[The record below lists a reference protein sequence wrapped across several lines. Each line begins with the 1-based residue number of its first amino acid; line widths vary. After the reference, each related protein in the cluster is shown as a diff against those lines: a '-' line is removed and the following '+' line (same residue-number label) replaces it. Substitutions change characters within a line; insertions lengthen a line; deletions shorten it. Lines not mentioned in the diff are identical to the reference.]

1 MTAFTYRAV
10 DTAGKEITGVLEA
23 DTARSARNVLRERG
37 LIPLD
42 VGNATQGAAAKRI
55 KHISGNDLSLL
66 TRQWATLLLSAL
78 TAEQALA
85 ALIDQTDSEAVALTL
100 TGVRSEVVAGYS
112 LKAALDRFPNSFP
125 SIYRAS
131 IAAGEKT
138 GQLPQI
144 MLQLADYLE
153 RRDALRRKILQAL
166 IYPVLVALVA
176 MFVITGLM
184 VYVVPQVLSVFQHG
198 KQSLPWL
205 TLGLMALSSFLHSYG
220 WILLVFIVGGLIGGE
235 RALRREHLRRRW
247 HVWLLGLPLLGRH
260 LRAIETTRFAST
272 LSILAGSGVPLLA
285 ALEAGRQVLITLPLR
300 EAVAAAAE
308 RVKEGMP
315 LSRALARTEAFPPV
329 LIHLIASGEAT
340 GKLAPMLERA
350 ASLQQTELENRT
362 AVITALLEP
371 VLLLGMGGFVLLIV
385 LAVMQPIIEMNQLF
399 K

>member
-23 DTARSARNVLRERG
+23 DTARSARNALRERG

-166 IYPVLVALVA
+166 IYPVLVAIVA

-205 TLGLMALSSFLHSYG
+205 TLGLMALSSFLHSYS
-220 WILLVFIVGGLIGGE
+220 WILLVLIVGGLFGGQQ
-235 RALRREHLRRRW
+235 ALRREHLRRRW

-300 EAVAAAAE
+300 EAVADAAE

-371 VLLLGMGGFVLLIV
+371 MLLLGMGGFVLLIV